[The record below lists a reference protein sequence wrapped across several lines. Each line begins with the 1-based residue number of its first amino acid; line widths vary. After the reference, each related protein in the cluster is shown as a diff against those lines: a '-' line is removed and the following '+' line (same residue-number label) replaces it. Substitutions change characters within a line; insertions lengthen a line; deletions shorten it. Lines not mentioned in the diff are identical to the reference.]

1 MRSAGAN
8 NPAPGPGEAP
18 RGSSLGRHK
27 EDKRKMSRISKA
39 DRQLQLQ
46 MEQVGGNL
54 YANRVR
60 VYAKAVQGPI
70 RRFKWAI
77 LVFCLSV
84 YYLLPWLRWD
94 RGAGV
99 PNQAVLLDFPH
110 RRFYFFNLELWPQDI
125 VYLTGL
131 LIMAAVT
138 LFLVTSLVGR
148 VWCGYACPQT
158 VWTDLFMWI
167 ERRIEGDRNERMKR
181 DASPLA
187 LGNVWRKGLKHAVWL
202 GIAFWTGGAWIM
214 YYVDAPTVTM
224 QFWRGEA
231 PSAVYLFTGIFTF
244 TTYLLAG
251 WAREQVCTY
260 MCPWPRFQA
269 AMLDEQTYTVTY
281 QGWRGEPR
289 TSGKRVGGEDG
300 AKAGDCVDCDACVT
314 VCPTGIDIRD
324 GIQLE
329 CINCGLCIDACNHVM
344 AKLHRPTWLITW
356 GTLADQAAKAQGR
369 HEKLRLVRART
380 LIYAGVLVAAMIAMG
395 TALATRAQIGLSVLR
410 DRAPLFVPLADGSLR
425 NGYTVKVLNK
435 TAEPATFQLRV
446 TGLPGK
452 TMAVAEA
459 SAAPGDELTLPVA
472 ADSEGTFRVLVTGRP
487 TKLDN
492 GSQPVDFTLRNTNS
506 GEQAA
511 YRSVFMGPPTY
522 SGGKD

>member
-260 MCPWPRFQA
+260 M
-269 AMLDEQTYTVTY
+269 
-281 QGWRGEPR
+281 
-289 TSGKRVGGEDG
+289 
-300 AKAGDCVDCDACVT
+300 
-314 VCPTGIDIRD
+314 
-324 GIQLE
+324 
-329 CINCGLCIDACNHVM
+329 
-344 AKLHRPTWLITW
+344 
-356 GTLADQAAKAQGR
+356 
-369 HEKLRLVRART
+369 
-380 LIYAGVLVAAMIAMG
+380 
-395 TALATRAQIGLSVLR
+395 
-410 DRAPLFVPLADGSLR
+410 
-425 NGYTVKVLNK
+425 
-435 TAEPATFQLRV
+435 
-446 TGLPGK
+446 
-452 TMAVAEA
+452 
-459 SAAPGDELTLPVA
+459 
-472 ADSEGTFRVLVTGRP
+472 
-487 TKLDN
+487 
-492 GSQPVDFTLRNTNS
+492 
-506 GEQAA
+506 
-511 YRSVFMGPPTY
+511 
-522 SGGKD
+522 